1 MVDIGVK
8 NYTDAKVCTMKI
20 GNKKLLWV
28 KMNDVQNVLGVTD
41 MSDIVRK
48 EILGIF
54 ETKNRTKDQVKK

>member
-1 MVDIGVK
+1 MVDISVK

-28 KMNDVQNVLGVTD
+28 KMSDVQNVLGVTD

>member
-1 MVDIGVK
+1 MVDISVK

-54 ETKNRTKDQVKK
+54 ETKNRTKDQVKN

>member
-1 MVDIGVK
+1 MVDISVK

-20 GNKKLLWV
+20 GNKKLLSV

-54 ETKNRTKDQVKK
+54 GTKNRTKDQVKK

>member
-1 MVDIGVK
+1 MVDISVK
-8 NYTDAKVCTMKI
+8 NYTVAKVCTMKI

>member
-1 MVDIGVK
+1 MVDISVK

-28 KMNDVQNVLGVTD
+28 KMNDVQNVLGVKD
-41 MSDIVRK
+41 MSDLVRK

-54 ETKNRTKDQVKK
+54 ETKNHTKDRVKK

>member
-1 MVDIGVK
+1 MVDISVK

>member
-1 MVDIGVK
+1 MVDISVK
-8 NYTDAKVCTMKI
+8 NYTDAKVCTMKT